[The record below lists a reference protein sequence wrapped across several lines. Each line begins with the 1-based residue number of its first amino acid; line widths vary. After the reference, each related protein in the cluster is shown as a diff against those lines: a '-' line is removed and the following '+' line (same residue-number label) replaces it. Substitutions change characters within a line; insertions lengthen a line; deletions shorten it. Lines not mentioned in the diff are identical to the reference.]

1 MLTKLLKSDRWS
13 SFINNKTEITN
24 NEVTHDDVLNHAAA
38 SLLRSADNRL
48 ESSQLFYL
56 ILLPFYCS
64 HLSLPLATYTLCHRL
79 NDKNSKRSLVY
90 ADCLLLCNC
99 YVMLRSIREVSG
111 NSTLSG
117 EWSPLLQNNGKQWYS
132 CLSACHLL
140 AWDGT
145 DGKQTSRNTIVYH
158 YSVARVTTLQTDCLL
173 LCNCSVITSLLT
185 LFSPTT

>member
-24 NEVTHDDVLNHAAA
+24 NEVTHDDVLNHAAG

-99 YVMLRSIREVSG
+99 YVIKCCEVSG
-111 NSTLSG
+111 KCQGIRHCLESG
-117 EWSPLLQNNGKQWYS
+117 HPCYRIMVNNGIP
-132 CLSACHLL
+132 ACLL
-140 AWDGT
+140 AICPMPGM
-145 DGKQTSRNTIVYH
+145 GQMASRQAGIPLFTII
-158 YSVARVTTLQTDCLL
+158 L
-173 LCNCSVITSLLT
+173 
-185 LFSPTT
+185 